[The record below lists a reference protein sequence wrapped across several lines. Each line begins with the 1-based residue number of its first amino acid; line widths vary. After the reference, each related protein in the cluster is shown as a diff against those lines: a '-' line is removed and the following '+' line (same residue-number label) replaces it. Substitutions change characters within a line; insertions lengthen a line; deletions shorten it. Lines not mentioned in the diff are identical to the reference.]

1 MHDILEVLY
10 RRYNRRELIGP
21 DPLQFVYR
29 YSNRLDMEI
38 AGLVAAVLAYG
49 RVEQIEK
56 SVTKLLAIMCDEPAE
71 FVRNFDSSGRKK
83 LLGFKHRFTT
93 GGDISDL
100 FVELKE
106 VIRKA
111 GSIERYFMT
120 GYSSADETVIP
131 ALTIF
136 CDSLHQSY
144 ARRHGGIVSRGFKY
158 LLSSPSGGSACKRL
172 NLYLRWMV
180 RKDDVD
186 PGVWKSVD
194 KAKLVVPVDVHM
206 ARLCKIIGFYDRKTV
221 SLATALEIT
230 GNFAKIN
237 REDPVK
243 YDFALSRIGIVEK
256 CNGTLADGCELC
268 SLHEYC
274 ERYP

>member
-1 MHDILEVLY
+1 
-10 RRYNRRELIGP
+10 
-21 DPLQFVYR
+21 
-29 YSNRLDMEI
+29 MEI

-49 RVEQIEK
+49 RVGQIEK
-56 SVTKLLAIMCDEPAE
+56 SVTKLLEIMCDEPAA

-83 LLGFKHRFTT
+83 LIGFKHRFT
-93 GGDISDL
+93 GGEDISGL

-106 VIRKA
+106 VLRKA
-111 GSIERYFMT
+111 GSIEKYFMT
-120 GYSSADETVIP
+120 GYSSGDETVIP
-131 ALTIF
+131 ALTCF
-136 CDSLHQSY
+136 CESLRHGY
-144 ARRHGGIVSRGFKY
+144 AKRHGGLVSRGFKY

-180 RKDDVD
+180 RSDDVD
-186 PGVWKSVD
+186 AGIWKSVD

-206 ARLCKIIGFYDRKTV
+206 ARLCKIIGFYDRKTA

-230 GNFAKIN
+230 RNFAKIN
-237 REDPVK
+237 RGDPVK

-256 CNGTLADGCELC
+256 CNGTLGDGCELC

-274 ERYP
+274 IRQETSDL